1 MAQPMSQQTPPAD
14 PPPQRR
20 GWWKF
25 ETGPDDSV
33 DALQEQFRAIFE
45 SAGSPTGAALFCNH
59 LLLACTTL
67 LFTPAAAA
75 LARPFVEAHGG
86 VPCDD
91 PTVGILL
98 VGGEGDR
105 DLLPLPELTTPAVE
119 Q

>member
-1 MAQPMSQQTPPAD
+1 MAQPMLQSTPLAD
-14 PPPQRR
+14 PEPQRR
-20 GWWKF
+20 GWWKV
-25 ETGPDDSV
+25 ETRPDESV

-45 SAGSPTGAALFCNH
+45 SAGSPAGAALFCNH

-67 LFTPAAAA
+67 LFTPGAAA

-91 PTVGILL
+91 PAAGILL
-98 VGGEGDR
+98 VGRDGDR
-105 DLLPLPELTTPAVE
+105 DLLPLPELTAPAAA